1 MIRQLLTID
10 PENLNTALKILF
22 KKKMLVDYSPIT
34 KVRSASAIAIN
45 VKCNDL
51 MLADIINR
59 NFKKSIIIRK

>member
-1 MIRQLLTID
+1 
-10 PENLNTALKILF
+10 
-22 KKKMLVDYSPIT
+22 MLVDYSPIT